1 MEYEYDPK
9 MEETYRKS
17 LIKLVRKSIDDRF
30 YPFLIVDQNNEQI
43 GHFRDMADYAES
55 NQFQVYFV
63 ELNNDVQTCTQRNIH
78 NRTLSDIEQV
88 KINGVQRKLL
98 FISLIKDSQT
108 LGAIAITL

>member
-9 MEETYRKS
+9 MEETYRRS

-43 GHFRDMADYAES
+43 EHFRDMADYAEA

-63 ELNNDVQTCTQRNIH
+63 ELNVDLQTCAQRNIH
-78 NRTLSDIEQV
+78 NR
-88 KINGVQRKLL
+88 
-98 FISLIKDSQT
+98 SLIDIQEVNLLKNQ
-108 LGAIAITL
+108 